1 MTIRNIY
8 YTEEKS
14 MGCRNSRSNNINRR
28 LRELHCLVRDFLE
41 NNEDVSD
48 SLDENLEE
56 LIEVFCNLKCT
67 VKDQQSTLESYIAI
81 KEWLDKN
88 ADCYAPNANSCE
100 CERLNRNVEEILK
113 EITRQLLEA
122 LNDLNKA
129 IKALENAQCLQ
140 SKLDRAF
147 KKYVE

>member
-1 MTIRNIY
+1 MTKPI
-8 YTEEKS
+8 
-14 MGCRNSRSNNINRR
+14 
-28 LRELHCLVRDFLE
+28 
-41 NNEDVSD
+41 
-48 SLDENLEE
+48 
-56 LIEVFCNLKCT
+56 
-67 VKDQQSTLESYIAI
+67 I

-147 KKYVE
+147 KKYVECVHEEDSSCGW